1 MPNPN
6 LDTVGVD
13 TPASIG
19 LAMVRRPGQSCGAG
33 TLALASSA
41 ADDDADLDTAA
52 SCITDIASGARKG

>member
-13 TPASIG
+13 TPASIR
-19 LAMVRRPGQSCGAG
+19 LAMVRRPGQPCRAG
-33 TLALASSA
+33 TLALASPA
-41 ADDDADLDTAA
+41 ADDDADLDAAA